1 MEQIQIIVIDDSNTI
16 RDSLQSYAK
25 AKKWYFVESNGTEV
39 PLEIRDDLPTLI
51 LLDYNLAP
59 GIKPEVWLQQF
70 KDKYYHLQYIVYI
83 LSGDY
88 QQQDKLIKFAD
99 KHKLAGILG
108 KPLDP
113 RRLPELLKPLEDSYV
128 TTPTPLTELEIKQA
142 IEERDIPI
150 RLLDKLTLQPVY
162 ENRKAREH
170 PLDNTGY
177 KNVQRIVKQFSANNE
192 TSLVDLE
199 WNAHDNAWLHRTL
212 SQAGQWYWLKEVK
225 TQRDQNLAPNLAVLF
240 RTPYQE
246 EQLKILAN
254 ILKQEWGITRVHCY
268 RICQLF
274 KINKYLVQPILQI
287 GKDFSNNL
295 SEEEW
300 KKYHFLLNENDKA
313 QQAFDSG
320 LADSICDWNT
330 ICSLYNINWGNAE
343 TDIKI
348 PIWGSDSDQTKEYTD
363 KSKYKYPV
371 GMICIDRRRND
382 HIRDDWIQDDPKKTE
397 ITEGE
402 IKYIERFLV
411 AVQPML
417 NNYVENYEYNWEQK
431 WRTQLD
437 SIVAEGLQKDKAKY
451 ALEYAFSEISQK
463 WQDHNQKP
471 RDLYLI
477 LLREDNLLE
486 SWVGVGEVFEK
497 QEGQLFELESPFKE
511 ALQETYIIHDFQ
523 EQIKKRLQNDKARQ
537 RLNYVFDP
545 EQSALKEI
553 GSWLGIP
560 LKQGKC
566 TFGILVITIEEKF
579 RFTNTMVDSLE
590 ATASCI
596 MPILRWGLS
605 QAKQEWLIRALA
617 HEYREPVNR
626 LNNLTENLP
635 SKEKEEAQALLE
647 YQSSIVLNLRLLA
660 GTSNIYSH
668 QGNTSLYEV
677 CKDVINVVNS
687 LYHSV
692 RIEYTKNSK
701 LSSVSI
707 PRAVMYQIL
716 FNLIENACKFNLPDK
731 PVKVYSEIVDQQ
743 LLINIC
749 NHCYE
754 PIPEYDQ
761 KRIFLPFERG
771 SEAPQAKGAGIGLAV
786 AKKLAHEFNIDLQL
800 VQRENENVT
809 LICFILKF
817 SKEN

>member
-1 MEQIQIIVIDDSNTI
+1 MEQIQIIVVDDSNTI

-39 PLEIRDDLPTLI
+39 PLEVRDDLPTLI
-51 LLDYNLAP
+51 LLDYNLDK

-70 KDKYYHLQYIVYI
+70 KDKYYHLKYIVYI

-88 QQQDKLIKFAD
+88 PQQDKLTKFAD

-113 RRLPELLKPLEDSYV
+113 RRLPELLKHLEDSYV
-128 TTPTPLTELEIKQA
+128 KTPTPLTESEIKQA

-150 RLLDKLTLQPVY
+150 RLLDKRTLQPVY
-162 ENRKAREH
+162 ENSTARQH
-170 PLDNTGY
+170 PLDNGGY
-177 KNVQRIVKQFSANNE
+177 KKVQAIVSKLIAKKKNR
-192 TSLVDLE
+192 LVDLE
-199 WNAHDNAWLHRTL
+199 WDANYNGWLRRTL
-212 SQAGQWYWLKEVK
+212 SEAGSWYWLKEVK
-225 TQRDQNLAPNLAVLF
+225 TPRYPNLDPNLAVLF
-240 RTPYQE
+240 RTQDQE
-246 EQLKILAN
+246 EQLEILAN
-254 ILKQEWGITRVHCY
+254 ILKQEWGITRVRCY
-268 RICQLF
+268 RVSKLF
-274 KINKYLVQPILQI
+274 HIRNKYLVQPLWQR
-287 GKDFSNNL
+287 GDGFSENL

-300 KKYHFLLNENDKA
+300 KKHHFSLDENDKA

-320 LADSICDWNT
+320 LPYLRCGFSQREI
-330 ICSLYNINWGNAE
+330 IYKIEWGDAK
-343 TDIKI
+343 TCIKI
-348 PIWGSDSDQTKEYTD
+348 PIWDSCSNQTKEYTD
-363 KSKYKYPV
+363 KSKDESPL
-371 GMICIDRRRND
+371 GMICIDRRND
-382 HIRDDWIQDDPKKTE
+382 HIRDHWIEDDPKNTE

-402 IKYIERFLV
+402 MKHIEKLLV

-417 NNYVENYEYNWEQK
+417 KNYIQNYQANWKQK
-431 WRTQLD
+431 WRKQLD
-437 SIVAEGLQKDKAKY
+437 GIVAEGLQKDKAKS
-451 ALEYAFSEISQK
+451 ALEYAFSQISDK
-463 WQDHNQKP
+463 WQAHNKKP
-471 RDLYLI
+471 QDIYMI

-497 QEGQLFELESPFKE
+497 QKGQLFELESPFKE
-511 ALQETYIIHDFQ
+511 ALQDTHIIHDFQ
-523 EQIKKRLQNDKARQ
+523 KNLFLKKL
-537 RLNYVFDP
+537 
-545 EQSALKEI
+545 ALKGI

-560 LKQGKC
+560 LKQGER
-566 TFGILVITIEEKF
+566 TFGILVITLEKKYS
-579 RFTNTMVDSLE
+579 FTNTMVNSLE
-590 ATASCI
+590 ATASRI
-596 MPILRWGLS
+596 MPILLWGLS

-626 LNNLTENLP
+626 LTNLTENLP
-635 SKEKEEAQALLE
+635 SKEKKEAQALLE
-647 YQSSIVLNLRLLA
+647 YQSSIVLNLRILA
-660 GTSNIYSH
+660 GTSKITSSN
-668 QGNTSLYEV
+668 QGNTYLYEV

-687 LYHSV
+687 LYNNV
-692 RIEYTKNSK
+692 KIEYTKNSK

-749 NHCYE
+749 NHCVE
-754 PIPEYDQ
+754 PIPEYDL

-786 AKKLAHEFNIDLQL
+786 AKKLANKFNLDLQL
-800 VQRENENVT
+800 EQIKNKNVT

-817 SKEN
+817 SKRN

>member
-1 MEQIQIIVIDDSNTI
+1 MEQIQIIVVDDSNTI

-25 AKKWYFVESNGTEV
+25 AKKWYFLECDGTELPKNV
-39 PLEIRDDLPTLI
+39 RDDLPTLV

-70 KDKYYHLQYIVYI
+70 KDKYYHLKYIVYI

-88 QQQDKLIKFAD
+88 PQQDKLTKFAD

-128 TTPTPLTELEIKQA
+128 TTPTPLTESEIKQA

-150 RLLDKLTLQPVY
+150 RLLDKRTLQSVY
-162 ENRKAREH
+162 ENSTARQH
-170 PLDNTGY
+170 PLDNGGY
-177 KNVQRIVKQFSANNE
+177 KKVQAIVSKLIAKKKNR
-192 TSLVDLE
+192 LVDLE
-199 WNAHDNAWLHRTL
+199 WDANYNGWLRRTL
-212 SQAGQWYWLKEVK
+212 SEAGSWYWLKEVK
-225 TQRDQNLAPNLAVLF
+225 TERDPNLDPNLAVLF
-240 RTPYQE
+240 RTQDQE
-246 EQLKILAN
+246 EQLEILAN
-254 ILKQEWGITRVHCY
+254 ILKQEWGITRVSCY
-268 RICQLF
+268 RVSKLF
-274 KINKYLVQPILQI
+274 KINKYLVQPLWQR
-287 GKDFSNNL
+287 GDGFSENL

-300 KKYHFLLNENDKA
+300 KKHHFSLDENDKA
-313 QQAFDSG
+313 QQAFDSKK
-320 LADSICDWNT
+320 
-330 ICSLYNINWGNAE
+330 LYLMCGFTQGEIIYKIEWGDAK
-343 TDIKI
+343 TCIKI
-348 PIWGSDSDQTKEYTD
+348 PIWDSYSNQTKEYTD
-363 KSKYKYPV
+363 KSKDKYPL
-371 GMICIDRRRND
+371 GMICIDRRND

-402 IKYIERFLV
+402 MEHIEKLLV

-417 NNYVENYEYNWEQK
+417 KNYIQNYQANWKQK
-431 WRTQLD
+431 WRKQLD
-437 SIVAEGLQKDKAKY
+437 GIVAEGLQKDKAKS
-451 ALEYAFSEISQK
+451 ALEYAFSEISNK
-463 WQDHNQKP
+463 WQAHNQKP

-497 QEGQLFELESPFKE
+497 QKGQLFELDSPFKE

-523 EQIKKRLQNDKARQ
+523 EQIKKRLDNDKARQ

-545 EQSALKEI
+545 EQAALKEI

-560 LKQGKC
+560 LKQGER

-579 RFTNTMVDSLE
+579 IFTNTMVDSLE